1 MDAMHKHGAVADSS
15 PDGPKHEDQ
24 QLPTA
29 FEEVSSRR
37 ANDPEV
43 GR

>member
-1 MDAMHKHGAVADSS
+1 MDSMKHGALANTGS

-29 FEEVSSRR
+29 LEQVTAGR

-43 GR
+43 RR